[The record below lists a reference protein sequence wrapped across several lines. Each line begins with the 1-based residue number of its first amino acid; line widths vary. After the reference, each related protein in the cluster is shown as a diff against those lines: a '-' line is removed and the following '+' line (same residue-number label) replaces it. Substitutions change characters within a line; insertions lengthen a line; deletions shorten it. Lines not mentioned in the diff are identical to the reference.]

1 MSSHFLV
8 RVGMLCLIAALLNT
22 AHGQAVRTPD
32 QENRMKS
39 QTLED
44 KAAIKELLDRF
55 SILADQKQPWKQVEL
70 FTKTAL
76 LESYRRTASGGEK
89 GQRTSR
95 LEGPQQIGEAFEN
108 FLKNFETVYHFNG
121 QSIAQIDGDKATGI
135 SYCTVNLVSNANGRR
150 TMTTFGVH
158 YNDEFVRENGQWLF
172 SKRTSI
178 FDWETRQELP

>member
-1 MSSHFLV
+1 MSSHFIVRAGMFFLV
-8 RVGMLCLIAALLNT
+8 AALSYT
-22 AHGQAVRTPD
+22 AHGQAVRTPA
-32 QENRMKS
+32 QEIRMKS

-70 FTKTAL
+70 FTKTAV
-76 LESYRRTASGGEK
+76 LESYRRTAPGGEK

-95 LEGPQQIGEAFEN
+95 LEGSRQIGEAFEN

-121 QSIAQIDGDKATGI
+121 QSLAEVNGDKATGI
-135 SYCTVNLVSNANGRR
+135 SYCTVNLVSNANGKR